1 MLKKDIDY
9 KKRIAIGVVLAVVRL
24 VFANSQMMYIVP
36 FSAPL
41 DDDLYF
47 NWAQSLAA
55 GNWLEEARQL
65 GAQL

>member
-9 KKRIAIGVVLAVVRL
+9 KKRIAIGIVLAVVRL
-24 VFANSQMMYIVP
+24 VFANSQMMLIFP

-47 NWAQSLAA
+47 SWAQSLAA
-55 GNWLEEARQL
+55 GNWLGE
-65 GAQL
+65 